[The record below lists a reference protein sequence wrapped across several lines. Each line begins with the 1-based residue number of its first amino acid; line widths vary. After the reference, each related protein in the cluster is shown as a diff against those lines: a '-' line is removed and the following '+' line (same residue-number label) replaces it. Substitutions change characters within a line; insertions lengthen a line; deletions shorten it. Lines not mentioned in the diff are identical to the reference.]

1 MFVLMARPDCQ
12 YMLPAATI
20 GILRSRMASED
31 TCKVWMTRTRLRA
44 VSLNVQKKIKIPVDV
59 AAILTP
65 EFLVYSFSIH
75 PFPFADKGLSLDFE
89 IIFT

>member
-31 TCKVWMTRTRLRA
+31 TCKVWMARSRLRA

-59 AAILTP
+59 AAILIP
-65 EFLVYSFSIH
+65 EFF
-75 PFPFADKGLSLDFE
+75 GLFL
-89 IIFT
+89 